1 MSKPT
6 TSKISY
12 KRYQC
17 TACGHVSEQ
26 QTNHYGDCY
35 PPCRKCGWKR
45 PMETGQRHICL
56 EAVPEGMGVPA
67 PWKMVKLGDI
77 AEIKEIRLRKR

>member
-1 MSKPT
+1 
-6 TSKISY
+6 
-12 KRYQC
+12 
-17 TACGHVSEQ
+17 
-26 QTNHYGDCY
+26 
-35 PPCRKCGWKR
+35 
-45 PMETGQRHICL
+45 METGQRHICL